1 LKLVDNRE
9 IKRLSARATIT
20 INAGAHRFVLGL
32 SVSSARLPRIT
43 AGWLCRSLQQRSEET
58 GDVTHAAQ
66 QARSIPSSIAIDD
79 IAAVMYVGTSIN
91 SVFSWRTGSTA
102 YQTYRECGTVLR
114 RRYRS
119 NNHPV
124 MHTA

>member
-20 INAGAHRFVLGL
+20 INAGPHRFVLGL

-43 AGWLCRSLQQRSEET
+43 AWWAVPSLQQRSDET
-58 GDVTHAAQ
+58 GTLHAAQ
-66 QARSIPSSIAIDD
+66 PARSIPSSIAIDD
-79 IAAVMYVGTSIN
+79 IAAVMYVSTSID

-102 YQTYRECGTVLR
+102 YQTYREGGKASR

-119 NNHPV
+119 NN
-124 MHTA
+124 